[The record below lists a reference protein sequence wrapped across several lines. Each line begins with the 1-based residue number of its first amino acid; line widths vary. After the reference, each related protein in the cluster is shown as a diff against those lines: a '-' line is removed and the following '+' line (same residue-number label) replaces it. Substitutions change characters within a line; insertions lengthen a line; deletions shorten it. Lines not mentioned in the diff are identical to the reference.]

1 MEFRPPGAPLDPRQI
16 RAMVEA
22 ARPML
27 ANVDVDD
34 RTEEWVGPRPV
45 SVDGM
50 PLVGPTASRRVWC
63 VGGHAMEGMV
73 LGPVTA
79 QLAAHGI
86 AEGRTP
92 SALRAF
98 SPMR

>member
-1 MEFRPPGAPLDPRQI
+1 
-16 RAMVEA
+16 MVEA

-27 ANVDVDD
+27 ENVDVDD

-45 SVDGM
+45 SADGM

-79 QLAAHGI
+79 QLAAEGI
-86 AEGRTP
+86 ARQRTP
-92 SALRAF
+92 NALYAF
-98 SPMR
+98 NPLR

>member
-1 MEFRPPGAPLDPRQI
+1 MEFRAPNAPIDPR
-16 RAMVEA
+16 RVHAMVEA

-27 ANVDVDD
+27 DNVDVDD

-45 SVDGM
+45 SADGM
-50 PLVGPTASRRVWC
+50 PLVGPTASPRVWC

-79 QLAAHGI
+79 RLAAEGI
-86 AEGRTP
+86 VTGITPRTL
-92 SALRAF
+92 SAFDPLR
-98 SPMR
+98 